1 MDIWAQRERFKD
13 AVKEYRETQGKLLR
27 EVAELIGIKE
37 QTLKDYLYR
46 DNVKPSL
53 EVLQRAASLFGV
65 SVLEFLDSPEP
76 GELKTA
82 PQLDERARFMRRVM
96 SSDLADLPETER
108 EAAFAAWKAIVA
120 GFTARR

>member
-1 MDIWAQRERFKD
+1 MDIWAQRDRFKD
-13 AVKEYRETQGKLLR
+13 AVKEYREANAKVLR
-27 EVAELIGIKE
+27 DVAELLGIKE

-53 EVLQRAASLFGV
+53 EVLQCAASVFGI

-82 PQLDERARFMRRVM
+82 PPLDERARFMRRVM
-96 SSDLADLPETER
+96 GSDLASLPETER
-108 EAAFAAWKAIVA
+108 EAAFQAWKAIVA
-120 GFTARR
+120 GFQARR